1 MRGDPIEAYKMRHR
15 YNSQNLFQT
24 MNIANTRGHRFKV
37 RGQSLKTHG
46 AGLYSVDS
54 ASNVLP
60 GWRTQ
65 IEKGSIHYFAV
76 MMSLILW
83 LTGLQKSQP
92 VNNISDYSTKAL
104 AHQNN
109 GNVRA

>member
-24 MNIANTRGHRFKV
+24 MNIPNTRGHRFKV

-46 AGLYSVDS
+46 AGLYSVAS

-60 GWRTQ
+60 GVVDADK
-65 IEKGSIHYFAV
+65 KGVH
-76 MMSLILW
+76 SLFY
-83 LTGLQKSQP
+83 
-92 VNNISDYSTKAL
+92 SDDVTNFVADWATKVTASE
-104 AHQNN
+104 
-109 GNVRA
+109 